1 MRSRR
6 VSVLAWAAVAVTGLV
21 GNGRAQITLP
31 PGPEIFSAPQALTF
45 ASVRTMGMGNISS
58 VVVDPYSRNP
68 AHAAWLEE
76 PQANV
81 VYANYS
87 FNGGLDADYTMF
99 RYEFPVKWTKHKDGL
114 QLVYFNLDSNRGGVS
129 ITGAPPG
136 VPTQIQ
142 MEDQGVYLGYGFFI
156 TEKTALGI
164 STALRNSRTRVYA
177 PISFP
182 VGPMTEVAEADS
194 DSVITPKFRV
204 AVQHELDDQW
214 DFGAVLTASD
224 QRATI
229 TLPGFVAADATD
241 HFDQVDYDVGFAYH
255 PNDKVTL
262 AGEWFKRKLTSDSF
276 AYRDEGLNFG
286 AEVKAGDQWEL
297 RAGSHEGNPTLGFS
311 YTNNDWKVEYAFVKD
326 FEQDDLAPLFGDADL
341 HTISLTKSW

>member
-1 MRSRR
+1 M
-6 VSVLAWAAVAVTGLV
+6 AVTGLV

-129 ITGAPPG
+129 
-136 VPTQIQ
+136 
-142 MEDQGVYLGYGFFI
+142 
-156 TEKTALGI
+156 
-164 STALRNSRTRVYA
+164 
-177 PISFP
+177 
-182 VGPMTEVAEADS
+182 
-194 DSVITPKFRV
+194 
-204 AVQHELDDQW
+204 
-214 DFGAVLTASD
+214 
-224 QRATI
+224 
-229 TLPGFVAADATD
+229 
-241 HFDQVDYDVGFAYH
+241 
-255 PNDKVTL
+255 
-262 AGEWFKRKLTSDSF
+262 
-276 AYRDEGLNFG
+276 
-286 AEVKAGDQWEL
+286 
-297 RAGSHEGNPTLGFS
+297 
-311 YTNNDWKVEYAFVKD
+311 
-326 FEQDDLAPLFGDADL
+326 
-341 HTISLTKSW
+341 